1 MGKRMAVKDIIEK
14 NWYDTDIITA
24 WNRLC
29 EENNDPDSMVNSMDD
44 FEEFAEGVIS
54 RDGIARLLNMIKFGN
69 FDLDNEW
76 WWLNGY
82 GNLHSADDILNCP
95 RCSIDLG
102 EIADYLISEGDA
114 GLAEVD
120 TDELLDAFIGD
131 YFAGD
136 DDAKDAAEE
145 IIREESFDL
154 LTDDW
159 DDLEA
164 AVKVKLAG
172 EEDED
177 CRI

>member
-14 NWYDTDIITA
+14 NWYDDGIVEA

-29 EENNDPDSMVNSMDD
+29 EKNNDPDSMVNSMED
-44 FEEFAEGVIS
+44 FEEFAEGVVS
-54 RDGIARLLNMIKFGN
+54 RNGIARLLNMVKFGN
-69 FDLDNEW
+69 FDIDNEW

-82 GNLHSADDILNCP
+82 GNLHSTDDILNCSRSP
-95 RCSIDLG
+95 IDLG
-102 EIADYLISEGDA
+102 EIADFLIEEGDSR
-114 GLAEVD
+114 LPEVD

-136 DDAKDAAEE
+136 DDARDAAEK
-145 IIREESFDL
+145 IIEEESFDL

-172 EEDED
+172 EEDEEED
-177 CRI
+177 